1 MKSTNKFSVI
11 TTVHLWNDYRV
22 AMFKKCIDSLKA
34 QTKQN
39 FEWVIVDDGSTHPF
53 DWNSLLILPFPVKLI
68 RKSHEERVIALN
80 EAFRQA
86 EGEWFVLLDSDD
98 ELEPNALQVLT
109 VAIHSSPRF
118 KMFNFGC
125 TYHHKDGGEAKRGP
139 FKPKR
144 KRGGG
149 HAEFSGGNIVNGTFI
164 FHRSI
169 YDKLGAYG
177 EALIKDIDTS
187 SINYGGV
194 RDLYL
199 GSPYDFAAWFL
210 LTFPEQRKYFLVDHQ
225 AEPEKIIKEI
235 GNPWGQDHALFYKY
249 TRKYYS
255 KPLEKFLYIVNP
267 R

>member
-1 MKSTNKFSVI
+1 MSKKKIQFSVI

-22 AMFKKCIDSLKA
+22 EMFKKCIESLKA
-34 QTKQN
+34 QTKKH
-39 FEWVIVDDGSTHPF
+39 FEWVVVDDGSTVPF
-53 DWNSLLILPFPVKLI
+53 DWNSLSKLDFPVKVI
-68 RKSHEERVIALN
+68 SKSHEERVIALN
-80 EAFRQA
+80 EAFKKA

-98 ELEPNALQVLT
+98 ELVDKALEVL
-109 VAIHSSPRF
+109 AIYICVWPREM
-118 KMFNFGC
+118 MFNFGC
-125 TYHHKDGGEAKRGP
+125 IYHHKDGIYTKRGP

-144 KRGGG
+144 KRVG
-149 HAEFSGGNIVNGTFI
+149 HVEFSGGNIVNGTFV
-164 FHRSI
+164 FHRAI
-169 YDKLGAYG
+169 YDDLGAYG
-177 EALIKDIDTS
+177 EALIESIDTS

-210 LTFPEQRKYFLVDHQ
+210 LTFPEQRKHFLVNHE

-249 TRKYYS
+249 TRKYKS
-255 KPLEKFLYIVNP
+255 KAIEEYLYIVNP